1 MNRVDP
7 LTPEALLEAA
17 PFLKPLAEAGATI
30 PTCFH
35 VMGYRPRILE
45 QFQGFFASIMR
56 EGDVDPGLKQL
67 IANVVSR
74 SAGCRY
80 CEAHTGHFAHIT
92 AGVELVKIEAVW
104 EFETS
109 PLYSDAERA
118 ALRLALAAG
127 YIPNGATD
135 EHFDELRKYYSKSE
149 MVEIVS
155 VISMFGWLNR
165 FNDTLAN
172 ELEDDA
178 VAFASEHLTEAG
190 WEVGKHAIAA
200 D

>member
-1 MNRVDP
+1 M
-7 LTPEALLEAA
+7 
-17 PFLKPLAEAGATI
+17 
-30 PTCFH
+30 
-35 VMGYRPRILE
+35 
-45 QFQGFFASIMR
+45 S
-56 EGDVDPGLKQL
+56 
-67 IANVVSR
+67 
-74 SAGCRY
+74 
-80 CEAHTGHFAHIT
+80 
-92 AGVELVKIEAVW
+92 KIEAVW

-178 VAFASEHLTEAG
+178 VAFAGEHLAEAG